1 MALIHGATKKNVPFS
16 HAIMDKDAFISGLVQ
31 YWAVNQI
38 YVADLAFK
46 RKQMAE
52 LGKQLADD

>member
-1 MALIHGATKKNVPFS
+1 MALIHGATKKNIAFS
-16 HAIMDKDAFISGLVQ
+16 HAIMDKDAFITDLVQ

-46 RKQMAE
+46 RK
-52 LGKQLADD
+52 